1 MSIFQV
7 IASKRYSTI
16 NSLQEILTYVTRVTG
31 TRSALIYGAYVS
43 PFNPFAQMEYVKG
56 VFAQEDGKTFYHY
69 VFNPDADI
77 DLNTAYLMGIDMAN
91 AIANF
96 GGKFQVIMAVH
107 VDKELPHCHF
117 VANNIDFET
126 GARFDLNKKNLYD
139 LKTLLSSI
147 AESYGVSAILRFS
160 FPENDGN

>member
-16 NSLQEILTYVTRVTG
+16 NSLQENLTYATRVTG

-69 VFNPDADI
+69 VFSPDTDV
-77 DLNTAYLMGIDMAN
+77 DLRTTYAMGVDMAN

-107 VDKELPHCHF
+107 LDKEIPHCHF

-126 GARFDLNKKNLYD
+126 GARFNLNKKNLYD
-139 LKTLLSSI
+139 LKTLLSGI
-147 AESYGVSAILRFS
+147 AESYGVSAIRRFS

>member
-16 NSLQEILTYVTRVTG
+16 NSLQEILTYATRVTG
-31 TRSALIYGAYVS
+31 TRNALIYGAYVS
-43 PFNPFAQMEYVKG
+43 PFNPFDQMEYVKG

-69 VFNPDADI
+69 VFSPDTDI
-77 DLNTAYLMGIDMAN
+77 DLRTAYAMGINMAN

-107 VDKELPHCHF
+107 LDKEIYHCHF

-126 GARFDLNKKNLYD
+126 GARFNLNKKNLYD
-139 LKTLLSSI
+139 LKTLLSGI
-147 AESYGVSAILRFS
+147 AESYGVSAIRRFS